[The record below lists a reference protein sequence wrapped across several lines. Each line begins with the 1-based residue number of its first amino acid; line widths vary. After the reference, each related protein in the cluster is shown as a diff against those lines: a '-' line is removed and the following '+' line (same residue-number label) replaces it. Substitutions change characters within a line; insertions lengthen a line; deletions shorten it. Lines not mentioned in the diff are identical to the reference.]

1 MKSCLIICNGKLSKR
16 LLKKFFD
23 LNKPRKVIS
32 IIACD
37 GACNFMYDV
46 NFSPDVIIGDMDSAN
61 LKAVN
66 FFKKHGV
73 KIKKDPDQYSND
85 LEKSLRY
92 AIKNKYKKIYIAG
105 FGGKRFDHSL
115 NNLSV
120 LKKYYTKSEITL
132 YDETFTYCLINKKIE
147 FDYKVGEVVSLIPL
161 PKAEGEK
168 TSGLK
173 YTLNGGTLELGIR
186 EGGMNEASAKEVS
199 ISVKKGELL
208 VFRKHFGKIG

>member
-1 MKSCLIICNGKLSKR
+1 MNSCLIVCNGKLTKR
-16 LLKKFFD
+16 LLAGFTEK
-23 LNKPRKVIS
+23 NKPRKVID

-37 GACNFMYDV
+37 GACNFMHR
-46 NFSPDVIIGDMDSAN
+46 NKFKPDVIVGDIDSAN

-105 FGGKRFDHSL
+105 FGGKRFDHTL

-120 LKKYYTKSEITL
+120 LKKYYKKAGIIL
-132 YDETFTYCLINKKIE
+132 YDETFMYSLVNKKIE
-147 FDYKVGEVVSLIPL
+147 FDYKIGEVVSLIPL
-161 PKAEGEK
+161 PKAAGVK

-173 YTLNGGTLELGIR
+173 YALNGGILELGIR
-186 EGGMNEASAKEVS
+186 EGGMNEAITEKVS
-199 ISVKKGELL
+199 ISIKKGDLL
-208 VFRKHFGKIG
+208 VFRKHFGKIR